1 MARVG
6 IGAPNA
12 GAALN
17 SCTRG
22 AAWPQALEILRQMP
36 QWQVDISLISYN
48 IVMDA
53 CVRGKEWQRSLHLF
67 SRMPESS
74 LTPDSISYTFAT
86 CAWAVSAKWPEALDL
101 AMQMQGAGFPLEKA
115 LPSLLMAKPGELGPM
130 MLRSLKMDKDGKGVH
145 ILVVPPTRLMLL
157 SRLGIPFLVVWN
169 LGLAV
174 FVLSPLCVALFLTH
188 PIRLSRAAVFVQ
200 SIVCAVYSLAF
211 LVQLMVWTGQCYAG
225 TLSELKSWVSQQ
237 LEVPVCE
244 QRFFLDGE
252 VISDSVL
259 ATLSRDQ
266 TTLELQLLCLDP
278 SWASALEA
286 VCEDGHALEHFP
298 KVQNDREIVMAAVKS
313 RGTALKFADPAL
325 RRDREIAL
333 AAVAKDGHAL
343 RYASALRADREVVL
357 AAALNSGSSIQH
369 AAPHLRKDIEIGAMC
384 SLSPTNGPDLN
395 FVLANF
401 VRYLPCCLG
410 GAAGCLA
417 GPILAT
423 GLSLPSWARMRSWD
437 FLKSP
442 KVPNGNDEECQACV
456 ATSECLRNSTVGLYR
471 HLRRPRA
478 VEPLEKQLT
487 NLAAEKLRR
496 DLQGAKPRASDRTLE
511 LSPVYGMVRSRD
523 ERWKVRSPDP
533 YFPFFISF

>member
-1 MARVG
+1 MALVLVHVQSAVSG
-6 IGAPNA
+6 
-12 GAALN
+12 
-17 SCTRG
+17 
-22 AAWPQALEILRQMP
+22 
-36 QWQVDISLISYN
+36 
-48 IVMDA
+48 
-53 CVRGKEWQRSLHLF
+53 
-67 SRMPESS
+67 SS
-74 LTPDSISYTFAT
+74 L
-86 CAWAVSAKWPEALDL
+86 
-101 AMQMQGAGFPLEKA
+101 
-115 LPSLLMAKPGELGPM
+115 
-130 MLRSLKMDKDGKGVH
+130 
-145 ILVVPPTRLMLL
+145 
-157 SRLGIPFLVVWN
+157 
-169 LGLAV
+169 
-174 FVLSPLCVALFLTH
+174 
-188 PIRLSRAAVFVQ
+188 
-200 SIVCAVYSLAF
+200 
-211 LVQLMVWTGQCYAG
+211 GQCYAG

-369 AAPHLRKDIEIGAMC
+369 AAPHLRKDIEIGAVAMLEDQRALSFVPQDLWVDCLEEARRESSRRMQKMC

-423 GLSLPSWARMRSWD
+423 GLSLPSWAVCLGTMSAGIYAGANVVNASEQDVWSS
-437 FLKSP
+437 LAK
-442 KVPNGNDEECQACV
+442 ND
-456 ATSECLRNSTVGLYR
+456 ST
-471 HLRRPRA
+471 
-478 VEPLEKQLT
+478 
-487 NLAAEKLRR
+487 
-496 DLQGAKPRASDRTLE
+496 
-511 LSPVYGMVRSRD
+511 
-523 ERWKVRSPDP
+523 
-533 YFPFFISF
+533 